1 MNLELIQRGDTIII
15 DANILIYAIQQE
27 STQCKRLLIQCAGDE
42 INGVLPLHILAEVIH
57 VLMISEAR
65 DNGWIQNSK
74 QVKQLSEKPDRIKS
88 LFRYESLIK
97 DLLAINLNLVSL
109 QQEDFITGMRI
120 QREFGLM
127 TNDALLIAIAERLR
141 IKSIA
146 SADKALASV
155 RGMILYSPDDIN

>member
-1 MNLELIQRGDTIII
+1 MNLELIQRGETIII

-27 STQCKRLLIQCAGDE
+27 STQCKRLLMQCAGDE
-42 INGVLPLHILAEVIH
+42 INGVLPLHILAEVMH

-65 DNGWIQNSK
+65 DNGWIHNSK
-74 QVKQLSEKPDRIKS
+74 QVKQLSEKPDRVKS

-97 DLLAINLNLVSL
+97 DILAINLNLVSL

-127 TNDALLIAIAERLR
+127 TNDALFIAVAERLR

-146 SADKALASV
+146 SADKALGSV
-155 RGMILYSPDDIN
+155 RGMILYSPEDIQ